1 MISANLLL
9 AHFWTNANKIT
20 TPTGVELDL
29 NDDETI
35 SLSVTLRNQ
44 EDYPERYQLKA
55 RFGLEQFID
64 TLELEQLEGIDEIS
78 IETMFTLMVIG
89 SAGYSLFRV

>member
-1 MISANLLL
+1 MITTNLLL

-29 NDDETI
+29 INDEI
-35 SLSVTLRNQ
+35 IQLSVTLRNH
-44 EDYPERYQLKA
+44 EDYPERYQMKA
-55 RFGLEQFID
+55 KFGLDQFID
-64 TLELEQLEGIDEIS
+64 KLELEQLEDINQIS

-89 SAGYSLFRV
+89 SAGYNVFSV

>member
-1 MISANLLL
+1 MISTNLLL
-9 AHFWTNANKIT
+9 AHFWANSNKIA

-29 NDDETI
+29 IDDETI

-44 EDYPERYQLKA
+44 EEYPERYQLKA
-55 RFGLEQFID
+55 RFGLAQFID
-64 TLELEQLEGIDEIS
+64 TLELEQLEDLDEIS

-89 SAGYSLFRV
+89 SAGYKLFRV